1 MDAHPTLATR
11 TRRALLNDTMRHL
24 TDLNRGRGV
33 TLLVYDP
40 ARMARLKAAGR
51 VPRTLMKV

>member
-1 MDAHPTLATR
+1 MDPHQTPAF
-11 TRRALLNDTMRHL
+11 RRALLNATMRRL

-40 ARMARLKAAGR
+40 ARMARLKEHGQVHR
-51 VPRTLMKV
+51 VLMKA